1 MSLLRPLARTDGWS
15 KSAGAISAGD
25 LSRPTGARLH
35 SGVDELPPAL
45 RGGIVAI
52 GQFDGVHR
60 GHRELVSR
68 ARRRADELS
77 VAAGVVTFSRHPA
90 SLLRP
95 LEEPPSL
102 CTLQDKVEMLVDC
115 GADFVIA
122 LPVSA
127 QLLQTPPA
135 DFVTT
140 TLLRDLQARSI
151 VVGAN
156 FRFGHKAAG
165 DAGLLREIGRA
176 HGTDVVIVDLLDV
189 DEGPVSSTRIRG
201 LIAAGHVH
209 AAARLLGREHCLD
222 SVVTAHRQ
230 GVITAC
236 FHAGVMSPA
245 PGVYEVAVE
254 DLTSLNRTRRATTA
268 TIGPARAARI
278 LASPSFARPPVDGQM
293 RLSFLGRVPAGA

>member
-1 MSLLRPLARTDGWS
+1 M
-15 KSAGAISAGD
+15 GAPSAGD
-25 LSRPTGARLH
+25 LRQLTGARLH
-35 SGVDELPPAL
+35 GGVDELPPAL
-45 RGGIVAI
+45 RAGIVAI

-68 ARRRADELS
+68 ARRKADELG

-102 CTLQDKVEMLVDC
+102 CTLQDKVEMLVES
-115 GADFVIA
+115 GADFVVA

-127 QLLQTPPA
+127 RLLQTPPA

-151 VVGAN
+151 IVGAN

-176 HGTDVVIVDLLDV
+176 HGTEVLIVDLLDV
-189 DEGPVSSTRIRG
+189 DEAPVSSTRIRG

-209 AAARLLGREHCLD
+209 AAARLLGREHRLD

-230 GVITAC
+230 DVITARLC
-236 FHAGVMSPA
+236 DGVMPPA

-254 DLTSLNRTRRATTA
+254 DLTSLNRIQQATAA
-268 TIGPARAARI
+268 TIGPARSARI
-278 LASPSFARPPVDGQM
+278 FAPPSFARPPVDGQV
-293 RLSFLGRVPAGA
+293 RLSFLRHVREA

>member
-1 MSLLRPLARTDGWS
+1 MSFLRPLARADGRPRC
-15 KSAGAISAGD
+15 AGATSSGD
-25 LSRPTGARLH
+25 LRGPNGARLH
-35 SGVDELPPAL
+35 SGVEDVPPAL
-45 RGGIVAI
+45 RAGIVAI

-68 ARRRADELS
+68 ARRKADELG

-102 CTLQDKVEMLVDC
+102 CTLHDKVEMLVES
-115 GADFVIA
+115 GADFVVA

-127 QLLQTPPA
+127 RLLQTPPA

-156 FRFGHKAAG
+156 FRFGHKAVG
-165 DAGLLREIGRA
+165 DAGLLRDIGRA
-176 HGTDVVIVDLLDV
+176 HGTDVLIVDLLDV

-209 AAARLLGREHCLD
+209 AAARLLGREHRLD

-230 GVITAC
+230 DVITAR
-236 FHAGVMSPA
+236 FRAGVMPPA

-254 DLTSLNRTRRATTA
+254 DLTSLNRTRQTTAA
-268 TIGPARAARI
+268 TIGPARSARI
-278 LASPSFARPPVDGQM
+278 LAPPSFARPPVDGQV
-293 RLSFLGRVPAGA
+293 RLSFLRHVREA